1 MGGEKHNTGWLK
13 IRHARP
19 SSISYI
25 WNCDPDRKHDF
36 SKLSLPQ
43 RGSAEAPDQ
52 ATYIPSLNTLS

>member
-1 MGGEKHNTGWLK
+1 MGGEEHTTGWLK

-25 WNCDPDRKHDF
+25 WNCDPDRKQDC

-43 RGSAEAPDQ
+43 RGPAEAPDQ
-52 ATYIPSLNTLS
+52 ATYISSLNNLS